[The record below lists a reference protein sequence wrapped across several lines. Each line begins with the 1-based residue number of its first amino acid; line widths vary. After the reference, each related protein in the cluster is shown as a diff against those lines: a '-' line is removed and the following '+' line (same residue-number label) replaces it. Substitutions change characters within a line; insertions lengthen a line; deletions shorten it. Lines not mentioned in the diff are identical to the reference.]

1 MLTKDKI
8 NERINKLFVDMTY
21 AKTNMTTDNHLIY
34 RKEMDEQIL
43 RLNEVEILY
52 SVLDVPI
59 PTKFYREC

>member
-34 RKEMDEQIL
+34 RTEMDEQIL